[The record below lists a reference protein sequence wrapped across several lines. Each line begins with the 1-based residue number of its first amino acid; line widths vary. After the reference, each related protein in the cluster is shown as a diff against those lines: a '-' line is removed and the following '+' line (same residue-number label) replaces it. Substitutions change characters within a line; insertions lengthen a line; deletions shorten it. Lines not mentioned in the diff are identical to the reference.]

1 MKRKTLK
8 IIAIVLILILCTV
21 SSIFAKDF
29 NIQASEY
36 LARYYAEIYSEGDGN
51 ISIWF
56 DITTTGKMDEIGA
69 LSIRLQ
75 QKSDES
81 STWKTIKTYNYTD
94 YSNMLAYDKSLYGSS
109 VDYSGIEGYSYRAYV
124 TVWAGKDGDGD
135 SREILTDTIVAE

>member
-1 MKRKTLK
+1 MKGNIQK
-8 IIAIVLILILCTV
+8 ISLIVLILTLCSV
-21 SSIFAKDF
+21 SVAFATDYT
-29 NIQASEY
+29 IQASEY
-36 LARYYAEIYSEGDGN
+36 LDRYYADIYSEGNGD

-56 DITTTGKMDEIGA
+56 DVAATGEMDEIGA

-75 QKSDES
+75 QKSDGS
-81 STWKTIKTYNYTD
+81 STWKTIKTFSYTN
-94 YSNMLAYDKSLYGSS
+94 YSNMLANNKMFYLSS